1 MREEFI
7 RTEWLLGEEN
17 MKKLQNSRVAIF
29 GIGGVGSYAL
39 EALARIGIGSFVLV
53 DNDTVACSNIN
64 RQLIATHKTIGMAKV
79 EVAKQRVE
87 SINPQA
93 VVEIHRAFYLPE
105 NGQGFIDGCDYV
117 VDAIDTVSAKI
128 ALVEEA
134 KGKNI
139 PMISCMGTGN
149 KLNPAMLQISD
160 LSKTSVCPLCRV
172 MRKELKARGIQ
183 NLKVVYSE
191 EVPMKP
197 MSEIAKEKEQTSY
210 KKRQTPGSVSF
221 VPSVA
226 GLLSASEVT
235 KDLAFGPAPAD
246 LRSAHRAPAAGK
258 SGR

>member
-7 RTEWLLGEEN
+7 RTEWLLGEGN

-39 EALARIGIGSFVLV
+39 EALARIGIGSFVLI
-53 DNDTVACSNIN
+53 DDDTVARSNIN
-64 RQLIATHKTIGMAKV
+64 RQLIATYETIGQAKV
-79 EVAKQRVE
+79 EVAKRRVE

-93 VVEIHRAFYLPE
+93 IVEIHKTFYLPG

-128 ALVEEA
+128 ALIEEA
-134 KGKNI
+134 KAKNI
-139 PMISCMGTGN
+139 PIISCMGTGN
-149 KLNPAMLQISD
+149 KLNPTMLQISD

-172 MRKELKARGIQ
+172 MRKELKTRGIQ

-191 EVPMKP
+191 EAPVKP
-197 MSEIAKEKEQTSY
+197 MSEPEEEREQTSRR
-210 KKRQTPGSVSF
+210 KRQTPGSVSF

-226 GLLSASEVT
+226 GLLIASEVT
-235 KDLAFGPAPAD
+235 KDLAC
-246 LRSAHRAPAAGK
+246 APAAGT